1 MAYNKAK
8 AEREWLRWKEAEEK
22 KLRELGV
29 DEDTIQRLRTYDWE
43 GFKRER
49 RRQEWIDKG
58 MPGLAPVYSSS
69 CAEVPV
75 TSVESLLD
83 CIENPELFDILK
95 STDKQTLEILL
106 MKICGYNSCEIS
118 QRVGI
123 STKAVDLRMV
133 RLRKKLKNIFVKR
146 RF

>member
-1 MAYNKAK
+1 MSYNKAS
-8 AEREWLRWKEAEEK
+8 AEKQWRAWKEAEEK
-22 KLRELGV
+22 QLRTLGV
-29 DEDTIQRLRTYDWE
+29 EEDTIQRLRTYDWE

-69 CAEVPV
+69 CTEVPV

-83 CIENPELFDILK
+83 SIENPELFDILN

-106 MKICGYNSCEIS
+106 MKMEGYSSHEIA
-118 QRVGI
+118 QRIGI

-133 RLRKKLKNIFVKR
+133 RLRKKIKIIFG
-146 RF
+146 

>member
-1 MAYNKAK
+1 MSYNKAS
-8 AEREWLRWKEAEEK
+8 AEKQWRAWKEAEEK
-22 KLRELGV
+22 QLRVLGV
-29 DEDTIQRLRTYDWE
+29 EEDTIQRLRTYDWE

-106 MKICGYNSCEIS
+106 MKMDGYSSHEIA
-118 QRVGI
+118 QRAGI
-123 STKAVDLRMV
+123 SAKAVDLRMV
-133 RLRKKLKNIFVKR
+133 RLRKKIKFFLG
-146 RF
+146 

>member
-1 MAYNKAK
+1 MSYNKAS
-8 AEREWLRWKEAEEK
+8 AEKQWRAWKEAEEK
-22 KLRELGV
+22 QLRTLGV
-29 DEDTIQRLRTYDWE
+29 EEDTIQRLRTYDWE

-69 CAEVPV
+69 CTEVPV

-106 MKICGYNSCEIS
+106 MKMDG
-118 QRVGI
+118 
-123 STKAVDLRMV
+123 
-133 RLRKKLKNIFVKR
+133 
-146 RF
+146 